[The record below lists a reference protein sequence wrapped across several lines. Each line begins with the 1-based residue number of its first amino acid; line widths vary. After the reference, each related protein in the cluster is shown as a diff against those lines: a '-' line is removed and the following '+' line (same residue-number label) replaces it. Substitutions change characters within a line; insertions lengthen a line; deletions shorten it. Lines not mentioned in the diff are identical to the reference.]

1 MKYKNTTQ
9 DLIPQQSTHWVLANF
24 VPLLYKQHISTKTGF
39 RALCLNLVL
48 VACCMHIQKTTANE
62 LEGAW
67 KLDAY
72 QIADENIKVTG
83 LLVLQEKNFG
93 MIYLME
99 SENGKLSARSHTG
112 EYHVKDDQLFFDV
125 HLWVEEVDKVARI
138 IPATK
143 VGPHIEL
150 NGEELVLRF
159 DSGSSQTLSKLSPRD
174 SMKDGGDWQLKN
186 INMMNGSDSA
196 KGSLVT
202 AGSHFV
208 LVYID
213 KEQAGWGYGGLYDH
227 QQRKLVVNW
236 NQDFKNGKGSITR
249 KQEKSVISTEYAEP
263 VLIVR
268 DSDGNKLE
276 FTQ

>member
-1 MKYKNTTQ
+1 MKYQNTTSS
-9 DLIPQQSTHWVLANF
+9 LIHLQSIHSVLANF
-24 VPLLYKQHISTKTGF
+24 VPLLYKQHTSTKTRF

-48 VACCMHIQKTTANE
+48 VACCMHIQNAIANE

-67 KLDAY
+67 ELDAY
-72 QIADENIKVTG
+72 QTADENIKVTG

-93 MIYLME
+93 MIYLIE
-99 SENGKLSARSHTG
+99 SENGNLSARSHTG

-125 HLWVEEVDKVARI
+125 QLWVEEVDKVARI

-186 INMMNGSDSA
+186 INIMNGSDSA

-208 LVYID
+208 LVYLD
-213 KEQAGWGYGGLYDH
+213 GERAGWGYGGLYDH
-227 QQRKLVVNW
+227 QQRKLEVNW
-236 NQDFKNGKGSITR
+236 NQSFKNGKGSITS
-249 KQEKSVISTEYAEP
+249 KQEKAVISTEYAEP